1 VLIYFNKVLYIS
13 FNRLAVSFSRYLI
26 DIGNSYTQQISS
38 FHNTHGVFKLK
49 WLTSLMLTCVKLW
62 KSHCTEARTELG
74 SKRVDKGDGTYT
86 ATYTAAN
93 TTGTA
98 KITALTNIGQFA
110 TATIDLLEIHLSL
123 STPAN
128 QIEAGATMDLTLT
141 VKDSKGNVVVDE
153 TVELTADQGTVELTN
168 EGGGSYKVKGLEP
181 FMSYYYLLRYYSC
194 LGPQN

>member
-1 VLIYFNKVLYIS
+1 VLYIS
-13 FNRLAVSFSRYLI
+13 FNGLAVSFSRYLI
-26 DIGNSYTQQISS
+26 DIGNSYTLQISS

-98 KITALTNIGQFA
+98 KI
-110 TATIDLLEIHLSL
+110 
-123 STPAN
+123 
-128 QIEAGATMDLTLT
+128 
-141 VKDSKGNVVVDE
+141 
-153 TVELTADQGTVELTN
+153 VELTN

>member
-1 VLIYFNKVLYIS
+1 MRLCCRLEFNKDRIPIKGETV
-13 FNRLAVSFSRYLI
+13 N
-26 DIGNSYTQQISS
+26 
-38 FHNTHGVFKLK
+38 
-49 WLTSLMLTCVKLW
+49 LT
-62 KSHCTEARTELG
+62 
-74 SKRVDKGDGTYT
+74 VDKGDGTYT

-153 TVELTADQGTVELTN
+153 TVELTADQGTVELTD

-181 FMSYYYLLRYYSC
+181 FMSYRYYSC

>member
-1 VLIYFNKVLYIS
+1 VLYIS

-26 DIGNSYTQQISS
+26 DIGNSYTLQISS

-110 TATIDLLEIHLSL
+110 TAT
-123 STPAN
+123 
-128 QIEAGATMDLTLT
+128 MDLTLT

-181 FMSYYYLLRYYSC
+181 FMS
-194 LGPQN
+194 